1 MEYYTRFKEMRQQK
15 GLTHLEAAEG
25 ICGKTT
31 IYRFERGGCSTLR
44 PHTPQIVPAPWHKH
58 AGSFHR

>member
-31 IYRFERGGCSTLR
+31 IYRFERGTQHSPPPYSIDC
-44 PHTPQIVPAPWHKH
+44 
-58 AGSFHR
+58 AGVLA